1 MRIRWFAAAI
11 ADLVEIRR
19 FIEDQDHPAAA
30 RKAAQRVLSAV
41 QYLRDHP
48 ASGRPGRVTGTREAI
63 IAGLPYIVPYRVRDG
78 VLEILRVLHTSR
90 QWPKEL

>member
-1 MRIRWFAAAI
+1 MRIKWFAAAH

-30 RKAAQRVLSAV
+30 QSVAQRILTTVT
-41 QYLRDHP
+41 YLRDHP
-48 ASGRPGRVTGTREAI
+48 AVGRPGRVTGTREVI
-63 IAGLPYIVPYRVRDG
+63 IAGLPYIVPYRIRDG

-90 QWPKEL
+90 QWPKEF